1 MDKKV
6 KDDMIN
12 LIDLTKSVLEKG
24 LHLGENAIHLGLC
37 LQFMERLKKDVLDD
51 FVFVKKEKSFGKE
64 EKKGKKVKS
73 A

>member
-1 MDKKV
+1 MDKKI
-6 KDDMIN
+6 KDDMVN
-12 LIDLTKSVLEKG
+12 LIDLTKTVLEKG

-37 LQFMERLKKDVLDD
+37 LQFVERLKKDVLND
-51 FVFVKKEKSFGKE
+51 FVFVKEEKSFGKE